1 MSDLASPLD
10 SLRWLR
16 TAETLP
22 GARLP
27 WLHQRRQ
34 AAREQMSRLD
44 WPERREE
51 AWRYTS
57 LEPLKGHTF
66 LPASGDPPT
75 LDLDSIQSRFG
86 IAADHHRLVFVN
98 GRLAPELSR
107 IEDLPPGVFLGGL
120 REALESDPAA
130 LEADLGRL
138 SGPGDNLFAAANTA
152 SMADGAWIRLDS
164 DVQLER
170 PIELLS
176 LSAPTGEPLIAQPR
190 LLVQLGAG
198 AQATLVEGFAGLGS
212 GLAFTNVISEIV
224 LGEGARLSHQRLQHE
239 SPQAFHLAALYLE
252 LAARSDYQCVTSSL
266 GAAWSRTEFHLD
278 FVGEGAG
285 SRINGLFMAG
295 DRALTDVHLD
305 IRHLVPGCRSEE
317 RFKGILDGR
326 GVAVFDGRI
335 LVAQEAQKT
344 QAHLSNAN
352 LLLSRL
358 AEVDTKPQLEIYADD
373 VQCGHG
379 TSVGQLEPEAI
390 FYLRSR
396 GIDAAEA
403 RKILCLGFAGEILE
417 GYAIPQLRERAED
430 ILRNRLDKIETSPTN
445 TPPPSHP

>member
-1 MSDLASPLD
+1 MSDLATPLD
-10 SLRWLR
+10 SLRWLN
-16 TAETLP
+16 TTTILP
-22 GARLP
+22 GADLP
-27 WLHQRRQ
+27 WLQQRRA
-34 AAREQMSRLD
+34 AAREQLSRLD
-44 WPERREE
+44 WPQRREE
-51 AWRYTS
+51 SWRYTS
-57 LEPLKGHTF
+57 LEPLKGQTF
-66 LPASGDPPT
+66 LPAGGDSPA
-75 LDLDSIQSRFG
+75 LDRESIQSRLG
-86 IAADHHRLVFVN
+86 ITADHHRLVFVN
-98 GRLAPELSR
+98 GRFAPKLSR
-107 IEDLPPGVFLGGL
+107 IEDIPPGVFLGSL
-120 REALESDPAA
+120 REALESNPAA
-130 LEADLGRL
+130 LETDLGRL

-164 DVQLER
+164 GTLMDR
-170 PIELLS
+170 PIELLF
-176 LSAPTGEPLIAQPR
+176 LSWPTTEPLIGQPR
-190 LLVQLGAG
+190 LVVQLGAG
-198 AQATLVEGFAGLGS
+198 AQATLVEEFAGLGN
-212 GLAFTNVISEIV
+212 GLVFTNVISEIV
-224 LGEGARLSHQRLQHE
+224 LGEGARLSHQRLQQE
-239 SPQAFHLAALYLE
+239 SPQSFHIAALHLE

-295 DRALTDVHLD
+295 DRTLSDVHLD

-335 LVAQEAQKT
+335 LVAREAQKT
-344 QAHLSNAN
+344 NAHLSNAN

-379 TSVGQLEPEAI
+379 TSVGQLEAEAI

-396 GIDAAEA
+396 GIDEVEA

-417 GYAIPQLRERAED
+417 GYEIPQLRERAET
-430 ILRNRLDKIETSPTN
+430 ILRDRLDKIEPSPTS
-445 TPPPSHP
+445 TATASHP